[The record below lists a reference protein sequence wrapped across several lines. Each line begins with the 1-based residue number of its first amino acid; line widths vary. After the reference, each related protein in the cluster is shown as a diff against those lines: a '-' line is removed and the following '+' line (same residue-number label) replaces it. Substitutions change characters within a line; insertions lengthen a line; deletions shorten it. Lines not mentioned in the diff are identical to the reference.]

1 LTYTEERIYTSSRF
15 KPLGREHQNPENENE
30 EKKNQAQDQNR
41 QKRIMRTLHHM
52 SCILSDNAPEQP
64 KKSSNFVDFVRT
76 QRVMYSQG
84 EKKNDWG
91 IDEMRLIDRWSKST
105 SIVLVIGMIFHKE
118 NAGERQV
125 IVAAVKVKV
134 EEG

>member
-1 LTYTEERIYTSSRF
+1 
-15 KPLGREHQNPENENE
+15 
-30 EKKNQAQDQNR
+30 
-41 QKRIMRTLHHM
+41 
-52 SCILSDNAPEQP
+52 
-64 KKSSNFVDFVRT
+64 
-76 QRVMYSQG
+76 
-84 EKKNDWG
+84 
-91 IDEMRLIDRWSKST
+91 MRLIDRWSKST